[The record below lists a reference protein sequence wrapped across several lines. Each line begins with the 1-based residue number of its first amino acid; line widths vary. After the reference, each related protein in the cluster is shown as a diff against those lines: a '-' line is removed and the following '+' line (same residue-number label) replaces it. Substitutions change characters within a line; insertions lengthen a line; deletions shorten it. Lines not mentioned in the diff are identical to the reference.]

1 MIGEGSYREMCLKYL
16 LDVFNYD
23 VMLFACDLNCNVY
36 KFRVEEKFENLIS
49 TV

>member
-1 MIGEGSYREMCLKYL
+1 MIGERSYREMCLNYL

-36 KFRVEEKFENLIS
+36 KFENLIS